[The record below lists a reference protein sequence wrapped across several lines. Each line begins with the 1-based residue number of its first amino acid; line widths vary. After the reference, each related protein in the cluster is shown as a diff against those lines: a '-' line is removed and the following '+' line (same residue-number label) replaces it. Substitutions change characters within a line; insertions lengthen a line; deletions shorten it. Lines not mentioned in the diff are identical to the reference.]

1 MAPKTTK
8 LAIRPNDQEQV
19 WGIVYMLFSI
29 LMLPTLLRLFNGL
42 LPVPLGN
49 TWFNFL
55 YFSCNF
61 LFVVWIFHGFLQR
74 CMVHAGKYPWRFL
87 GAVCIGIAAYWALN
101 YLTALVLEGIS
112 KDYVNLNDSTIQTM
126 VQGNFPI
133 MALGTALL
141 VPVAEETLHR
151 GLVFGSLYPKNH
163 CMAYVISAAVFSAV
177 HIIGYIGIYDPLHLL
192 MAFIQYVPAGLVLA
206 WAYRFSGSIFAPII
220 IHATINT
227 IGLLT
232 VR

>member
-8 LAIRPNDQEQV
+8 LAIRPNDQEQI

-29 LMLPTLLRLFNGL
+29 LMLPTLLRLLNGL

-74 CMVHAGKYPWRFL
+74 CVVHAGKYPWR
-87 GAVCIGIAAYWALN
+87 ALN
-101 YLTALVLEGIS
+101 YLLALVLEGIS
-112 KDYVNLNDSTIQTM
+112 KDYVNLNDSAIQTM